1 MGNALEMS
9 KRRPPKALLP
19 FVIWD
24 TVWKLIAIRRAVQLK
39 QYKMVLVLALA
50 NTAGILPI
58 AYVVRNR
65 GARARTEPEAGEA
78 EFEAEP
84 A

>member
-1 MGNALEMS
+1 
-9 KRRPPKALLP
+9 LLP

-24 TVWKLIAIRRAVQLK
+24 TVWKFIAIRRAVQLK
-39 QYKMVLVLALA
+39 QYKMIPVLALA

-58 AYVVRNR
+58 AYVLRSR
-65 GARARTEPEAGEA
+65 GAEAPDEREA
-78 EFEAEP
+78 AEADFEAEP